1 MMELIPETARIL
13 VALVVMLW
21 LPGQT
26 LIMVSR
32 TGSVW
37 PGLQQP
43 VVAVGLSIACYPVL
57 FYGLRWVA
65 LPISWLPLIS
75 WLGFAGC
82 ALWLG
87 WAQRQ
92 RRTGQKWSTLE
103 WIALGVIG
111 LTLFTRFWI
120 PTQWAYPAWSDSL
133 HHVLLTQLT
142 HDQGRLPHSL
152 DPYFPV
158 SVDMYHLGLY
168 ALSATLQWLAQ
179 VPAHTALFW
188 MAQALNGL
196 GGLGVYLLLARCVGQ
211 VGGLIGLLV
220 VGIFS
225 FQPAFYVNWGRF
237 TQVASQALLLI
248 AWVMTLVTL
257 QAFARSAVEPTTSSR
272 SQRFAFVCFS
282 ALLTA
287 GVFLLHFRVAAF
299 YLPALALVLLAAF
312 WRYRSPG
319 QWRAL
324 LIGTISI
331 GLLSLL
337 LIIPTL
343 WAAIRTYLAT
353 LNFTADVAASDP
365 ATRAQSV
372 QAYYA
377 FPWDSFFTLGAP
389 SWLWLL
395 AGGATLIG
403 LWRRQPLT
411 LFALVW
417 MILLVLEG
425 LTYLTGI
432 SWLMFTNLGAIL
444 ILLYL
449 PLGLLIGVGAQQLI
463 QQWPSLQHGWLAR
476 GLLGG
481 LLLVSL
487 PSASQRMQE
496 IEPYRF
502 FVTDADVQAMA
513 WINANLPEDAQF
525 AVNTEFWL
533 PNVPHGTD
541 AGYWLPYFTNRTTT
555 AGVMIMGGEY
565 LRQVAA
571 WSTAAE
577 ALEEDL
583 TAVQNLR
590 AAGVDYIYI
599 GARGDF
605 AGPGLQLEQLRQS
618 PELTLLYE
626 HDGVAILQINP

>member
-1 MMELIPETARIL
+1 MELLPVTARIL

-26 LIMVSR
+26 LLTVSR
-32 TGSVW
+32 TSSVW

-43 VVAVGLSIACYPVL
+43 IVAVGLSIALYPVL
-57 FYGLRWVA
+57 FYGLRWFA
-65 LPISWLPLIS
+65 LPAPFLPLILWIS
-75 WLGFAGC
+75 FAGC
-82 ALWLG
+82 AIGLVWV
-87 WAQRQ
+87 QRQ
-92 RRTGQKWSTLE
+92 RRATPKWSALE
-103 WIALGVIG
+103 WIALGGIG
-111 LTLFTRFWI
+111 LTLFTRFWV
-120 PTQWAYPAWSDSL
+120 PTQWAYPAWSDSV

-142 HDQGRLPHSL
+142 HDQGRLPTSL
-152 DPYFPV
+152 APYFPV
-158 SVDMYHLGLY
+158 NVDMYHLGLY

-196 GGLGVYLLLARCVGQ
+196 CGLGIYLLLDRSVGR
-211 VGGLIGLLV
+211 VGALIGLLT

-248 AWVMTLVTL
+248 AWVMTFVTL
-257 QAFARSAVEPTTSSR
+257 QAFARAATATSTAPAR
-272 SQRFAFVCFS
+272 RQLIALLGFS

-287 GVFLLHFRVAAF
+287 SVFLLHFRVAAF
-299 YLPALALVLLAAF
+299 YLPALALGLIALF
-312 WRYRSPG
+312 WRYRQRG

-324 LIGTISI
+324 LLGTVGI

-337 LIIPTL
+337 LILPTL
-343 WAAIRTYLAT
+343 WAALRTYLAT
-353 LNFTADVAASDP
+353 LHFTADVAASDP

-372 QAYYA
+372 QTYYA
-377 FPWDSFFTLGAP
+377 FPWDSLFTLGAP
-389 SWLWLL
+389 GWLWAL
-395 AGGATLIG
+395 AGGATIIG

-411 LFALVW
+411 LFALLW
-417 MILLVLEG
+417 LLLLLLEG

-444 ILLYL
+444 ILVYL
-449 PLGLLIGVGAQQLI
+449 PLGLLIGVGAQQLVD
-463 QQWPSLQHGWLAR
+463 QWPTLRRGWLAR

-481 LLLVSL
+481 LLLLSL
-487 PSASQRMQE
+487 PASYQRMQQ

-502 FVTDADVQAMA
+502 FVTEADVQAMA
-513 WINANLPEDAQF
+513 WINANLPVDAHF

-541 AGYWLPYFTNRTTT
+541 AGYWLPYFTERATTT
-555 AGVMIMGGEY
+555 GVMIMGGDY

-571 WSTAAE
+571 WSTDVE
-577 ALEEDL
+577 ALEDDL
-583 TAVQNLR
+583 TAIQSLR

-618 PELTLLYE
+618 AELTLLYE
-626 HDGVAILQINP
+626 HDGVAILQIEP